1 MKVFVITVLAIFVLD
16 VIAKAVIL
24 RDRKTYRDL
33 DYVPFEIAISV
44 GVLMWGCWV
53 LAGGA
58 K

>member
-1 MKVFVITVLAIFVLD
+1 MKAFVITVLVMFVLD

-24 RDRKTYRDL
+24 RDRKTERDL
-33 DYVPFEIAISV
+33 DAIPFEIAANMAI
-44 GVLMWGCWV
+44 LMWGCWA